1 MYETF
6 FNLTTKPFDLQPNP
20 AFLFLSKSHKRAV
33 AYLDYAIRERVGF
46 ILLTGEIGSG
56 KTTIIRD
63 LIKKHKENIVL
74 SKVFN
79 TRVDFGQLLTMIN
92 EDFGLSCSGGDKSVL
107 LRELNQFLID
117 QFARGN
123 KGVLIIDEAQNLT
136 PETLEEIRMLSNL
149 ETDSAKLLQI
159 ILVGQPELRQTLA
172 LPELLQL
179 RQRISCYC
187 HIRPLM
193 QEEIEQYILHRLEIA
208 GNRQAFA
215 ISHEVMGII
224 WRYSKGIPRLINI
237 ICDFLLLSAFAE
249 EMKEVTP
256 ELAREVISDLDF
268 NNQFWGECVPTC
280 EADGGSREDSTK
292 GLLSEIVYRIDAL
305 EKRDRLPE
313 LKSLQEIIQR
323 VERSDQAVRDYMHK
337 TTLSFQKLMSDIRAD
352 RSSAPAEPSPGDGQR
367 GKKRGFLRYLF
378 RAV

>member
-1 MYETF
+1 MYESF
-6 FNLTTKPFDLQPNP
+6 FNLATKPFDLQPNP
-20 AFLFLSKSHKRAV
+20 AFLFLSQSHKRAV

-117 QFARGN
+117 QFASGN
-123 KGVLIIDEAQNLT
+123 KAVLIIDEAQNLT

-208 GNRQAFA
+208 GNRQALI

-280 EADGGSREDSTK
+280 EADGGPREDGTK
-292 GLLSEIVYRIDAL
+292 GLLTEIVYRMDAL
-305 EKRDRLPE
+305 EKRERLPE
-313 LKSLQEIIQR
+313 LNSFQEILQR

-337 TTLSFQKLMSDIRAD
+337 TTLEFEKLMVEVRAE
-352 RSSAPAEPSPGDGQR
+352 RSLEPSPGEDKH